1 MSRGNRRTR
10 PAPATAAKVDT
21 GKRWMAGDSFQNFE
35 ARVGYGTNN
44 QSSAAGYG
52 FDFISRNRIQLEAM
66 YRSSWIVGQAVDCVA
81 EDMTRAGIAI
91 GSTMEPDDQETLT
104 EAMERLRIWDHL
116 CDTIKWSRLYG
127 GALAVML
134 VDGQQMSTPLNVD
147 SIGRDQFKGL
157 MVLDRWLVQPSL
169 NDLVQDFGPEMGMP
183 KYYDVVADSMALKRQ
198 RIHHSRVLRM
208 DGVDLPYWQ
217 RVSEN
222 LWGQSVIERL
232 FDRLIAFDS
241 TTAGAAQLVYKAHL
255 RTLKVENLRDVIAT
269 GGPALAGVV
278 KQIEMM
284 RRYQSNEGITLLDS
298 KDTFEAHEYTFAGLD
313 DLLLQFAQQLSG
325 ALQIPMVRL
334 FGQSPAGLN
343 ANGESDMEQYR
354 DGIQQK
360 QERRLRAPLTKLLQ
374 VLCRSELDT
383 KPPKGFGFDFNSLS
397 ELTETEKADIAGK
410 VALAVGGALEDGTI
424 DPPTALKELK
434 QSSEVTGIFTN
445 ITDEMIK
452 DAENAPPPIEVD
464 PNANPDT
471 GRPNDP
477 AAANPKQQPGQGAQ
491 GGGPVR
497 GAAA

>member
-1 MSRGNRRTR
+1 MI
-10 PAPATAAKVDT
+10 
-21 GKRWMAGDSFQNFE
+21 QNFE

-44 QSSAAGYG
+44 QTSGSGYG
-52 FDFISRNRIQLEAM
+52 FDFISRNRVQLEAM

-91 GSTMEPDDQETLT
+91 GSTMDPDDQEQLT

-116 CDTIKWSRLYG
+116 CDTLKWSRLYG

-134 VDGQQMSTPLNVD
+134 VDGQTMSSPLNVD
-147 SIGRDQFKGL
+147 SIGEGQFKGL
-157 MVLDRWLVQPSL
+157 LVLDRWLVQPSL
-169 NDLVQDFGPEMGMP
+169 NDLVTEFGPELGMP
-183 KYYDVVADSMALKRQ
+183 KFYEVVADSMALRRQ

-208 DGVDLPYWQ
+208 DGIDLPYWQ

-255 RTLKVENLRDVIAT
+255 RTLKIDSLRDIIAT
-269 GGPALAGVV
+269 GGPALNGVV

-284 RRYQSNEGITLLDS
+284 RRYQSNEGVTLLDA
-298 KDTFEAHEYTFAGLD
+298 KDEFETHQYAFSGLD
-313 DLLLQFAQQLSG
+313 DVLLQFAQQLSG

-343 ANGESDMEQYR
+343 STGESDMEQYR
-354 DGIQQK
+354 DGIAQK
-360 QERRLRAPLTKLLQ
+360 QERRLRAPMTKLLQ
-374 VLCRSELDT
+374 VLCRSELGEA
-383 KPPKGFGFDFNSLS
+383 PPEGFGFDFNSLS

-424 DPPTALKELK
+424 DQATALKELK

-445 ITDEMIK
+445 ITDDMIK
-452 DAENAPPPIEVD
+452 EAENAPPLVEV
-464 PNANPDT
+464 PNATPNP
-471 GRPNDP
+471 GREGT
-477 AAANPKQQPGQGAQ
+477 AAGQPQQSGTGAQ
-491 GGGPVR
+491 GGGAVR